1 MQKMEK
7 ADGVK
12 SNTVGLLLRLVVKD
26 RNGKILSDT
35 GHKPSKSFV
44 IQFLEAFYGIF
55 RGANQTGTATDN
67 SEHYV
72 YRGSASMGLDNFR
85 IDADAGQASLG
96 IVVGRNVGSSPEGN
110 MDYKL
115 DSQCAQGSG
124 TNQFMHGVQSIGEVG
139 EVGVNVD
146 WELYRVFTNLSGAT
160 IEVKEVGIQHMTR
173 HDGGI
178 WYYLDIRDVIT
189 TVAVPDNCS
198 LTVYY
203 TIRTTV

>member
-1 MQKMEK
+1 MQKTEK
-7 ADGVK
+7 AGNVK
-12 SNTVGLLLRLVVKD
+12 SNVVGLLLRLVVKD

-35 GHKPSKSFV
+35 GHKPTKSFV

-55 RGANQTGTATDN
+55 RGAQQLGTATDN

-72 YRGSASMGLDNFR
+72 YRGTASMTLLNFV
-85 IDADAGQASLG
+85 IEAGAGEANQG
-96 IVVGRNVGSSPEGN
+96 IVVGRNVGASPEGN
-110 MDYKL
+110 LDYML
-115 DSQCAQGSG
+115 DTKIGQGSG
-124 TNQFMHGVQSIGEVG
+124 TNQMMHGVQSIGEVG
-139 EVGVNVD
+139 IEGANVD

-160 IEVKEVGIQHMTR
+160 IDVKEVGIQHRTR